1 MNYLVDTHVFLWI
14 VLSPKKVSKKVKDI
28 LLEPESIKYISTI
41 TFWEISLKFSLGK
54 INLVGVLPDKLPSIA
69 KETGFKILN
78 LGSQTAS
85 TFHKLP
91 KIGHKDPFDR
101 MLAWQATRQEC
112 TLLTADKEFSGY
124 KEHGL
129 KIIW

>member
-1 MNYLVDTHVFLWI
+1 MDTHVFLWV
-14 VLSPKKVSKKVKDI
+14 VLTPKKVSKKVKDI
-28 LLEPESIKYISTI
+28 LLDPEPTKYISAI

-54 INLVGVLPDKLPSIA
+54 IYLEGVVPDKLPFIA
-69 KETGFKILN
+69 QDTGFKILN

-101 MLAWQATRQEC
+101 MLAWQAIREEY
-112 TLLTADKEFSGY
+112 TLLTADKEFSDY
-124 KEHGL
+124 IEHGL